1 MILKQKYG
9 LPPTNHREEQKN
21 AEHTQNEV
29 ARMCLTEIQS
39 SLGCLMELIRS
50 IKKLCRCP
58 VEGPN
63 PWDH

>member
-39 SLGCLMELIRS
+39 SLGCLMELIRG
-50 IKKLCRCP
+50 INKL
-58 VEGPN
+58 
-63 PWDH
+63 